1 MNIWHQLIHTGPI
14 KVWLVSAI
22 ILAATGIG
30 MLVAPINAPAAE
42 SGKLVE
48 KDGKYVFIES
58 QDPAL
63 RLLLERALQKGI
75 ISKEEFEQALKES
88 ETYRYQTQLPFKVW
102 YDRGFNFSMNDNAFF
117 LKIRGRLQLRETTRW
132 RNNAWGNPGDA
143 KNFPELLG
151 VFGDYRA
158 NRSVGESSQFN
169 LRRAR
174 LLFLGHLI
182 NPDFKYFLQ
191 LGMETAENAQTPGSV
206 NLLDYYFTST
216 HFPLFNVQ
224 AGQYKVYF
232 NRSQINNTASMQFA
246 ERALVMDAFTAN
258 GLNRRD
264 IGLTIMNDD
273 EVYPINYYL
282 GVFNGGGPLFT
293 DYGSFESKEPNQTC
307 PGGQTSGNPF
317 PSPAGCPGNQRN
329 LNADFRGNWVNQLMY
344 MARLQWNVTGR
355 PGYGEGDLVY
365 SETPQFAV
373 AGNIAYNPGINTS
386 TDNAFIGIDL
396 ANLNWRRQ
404 LATFGNGRQ
413 LGWGILDY
421 NTWGLDSVLKYRG
434 FSLQGEYYFKNIN
447 RHEKG
452 LPCIQTAVVGGPCTG
467 FAGGLLGN
475 ATGWYVQSGY
485 YLIPRHLE
493 IATRYAYWDPD
504 TNTSSDLIKE
514 FDVSIN
520 WFPFGTYDYQF
531 MITYSNVAMG
541 TGGYAIGRSNPL
553 PNTVNGVQS
562 PANCNSAVA
571 FPSGCVPLDATGGTL
586 IDNILRVQMQIFF

>member
-1 MNIWHQLIHTGPI
+1 MTSWTELTQEGLIKT
-14 KVWLVSAI
+14 WLIGTLVLAI
-22 ILAATGIG
+22 AAVATLADP
-30 MLVAPINAPAAE
+30 VDAPAAE

-63 RLLLERALQKGI
+63 QLLLERALDKGI
-75 ISKEEFEQALKES
+75 ISKEEYEQALKAS
-88 ETYRYQTQLPFKVW
+88 EDYRYQTQLPFKVW

-117 LKIRGRLQLRETTRW
+117 LKIRGRLQLRQTTRW
-132 RNNAWGNPGDA
+132 RNNAWRNPGDS

-158 NRSVGESSQFN
+158 NRSVDNSAQFN

-174 LLFLGHLI
+174 LLFTGHLI
-182 NPDFKYFLQ
+182 NPDFKYFIQ

-206 NLLDYYFTST
+206 NLLDFYFTST

-232 NRSQINNTASMQFA
+232 NRSQINNTASMQFS

-273 EVYPINYYL
+273 EVYPVNYYF
-282 GVFNGGGPLFT
+282 GIFNGGGPLFT
-293 DYGSFESKEPNQTC
+293 DYGSFESEEPTQGC
-307 PGGQTSGNPF
+307 PGGATSGNPF
-317 PSPAGCPGNQRN
+317 PTPAGCPASQRN
-329 LNADFRGNWVNQLMY
+329 LNGSFRGNWINQLMY
-344 MARLQWNVTGR
+344 TGRVQWNVAGR

-365 SETPQFAV
+365 SETPQVAV
-373 AGNIAYNPGINTS
+373 AGNIAYNPAINTNS
-386 TDNAFIGIDL
+386 NNAFVGIDL

-404 LATFGNGRQ
+404 LATFGNARQ
-413 LGWGILDY
+413 LGWGLVDY
-421 NTWGLDSVLKYRG
+421 TTWGVDGVLKYRG

-447 RHEKG
+447 RHNKG
-452 LPCIQTAVVGGPCTG
+452 LPCLQTTGVGGPCTV
-467 FAGGLLGN
+467 FATGLLGN
-475 ATGWYVQSGY
+475 AAGWYAQTGY

-493 IATRYAYWDPD
+493 IAARYAYWDPD
-504 TNTSSDLIKE
+504 TNASSDLIKQVD
-514 FDVSIN
+514 FSIN

-541 TGGYAIGRSNPL
+541 TGGYAIGRSSPL
-553 PNTVNGVQS
+553 PSTGGSQSTVPC
-562 PANCNSAVA
+562 PAT
-571 FPSGCVPLDATGGTL
+571 FPSGCVPLDARGGTL